1 MEMISEDRLKMTI
14 QASKYAIGELTRK
27 GSIQAAIGTAAI
39 GTAAIGTAAI
49 GTAAFSVQTKTL
61 RSRYLTRKQT
71 GQWMIGMIQQLIE
84 L

>member
-27 GSIQAAIGTAAI
+27 GSIQ
-39 GTAAIGTAAI
+39 AAIGTAAI